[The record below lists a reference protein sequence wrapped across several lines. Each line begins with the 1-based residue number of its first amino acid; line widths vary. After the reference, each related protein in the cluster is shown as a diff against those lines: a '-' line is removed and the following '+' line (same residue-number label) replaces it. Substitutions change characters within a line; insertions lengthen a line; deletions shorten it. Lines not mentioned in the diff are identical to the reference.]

1 MTFYITPFVR
11 QGMELYLQLS
21 GSFDVEVFTCA
32 YVSPCGPKSASLE
45 WMSCIFILSDL
56 LQGMELYPRL
66 GKNFDIKV
74 FTNCRFGLMAW
85 AVLCLNYG
93 LVQVERDGQVADSMA
108 VSVAL
113 TLIYVTKFFL
123 WEAGYWCTMDIAHD
137 RG

>member
-1 MTFYITPFVR
+1 
-11 QGMELYLQLS
+11 
-21 GSFDVEVFTCA
+21 
-32 YVSPCGPKSASLE
+32 
-45 WMSCIFILSDL
+45 
-56 LQGMELYPRL
+56 MELYPRL